1 MAHGRDTTVV
11 LALVLLCGVL
21 HGELS
26 ESMNYTV
33 GDSRG
38 WTFGSGSWSNGKRFL
53 AGDML
58 VFKYAP
64 GAHNVVAVDA
74 AGHNSCSAPDGA
86 VRYSS
91 GNDNVTLTRGTSFF
105 ICGVPGHCAA
115 GMKMAVTAA

>member
-21 HGELS
+21 HGELA

-58 VFKYAP
+58 
-64 GAHNVVAVDA
+64 GE
-74 AGHNSCSAPDGA
+74 CSGRRNYCMAFACPKGK
-86 VRYSS
+86 R
-91 GNDNVTLTRGTSFF
+91 TLGSASAILF
-105 ICGVPGHCAA
+105 C
-115 GMKMAVTAA
+115 

>member
-21 HGELS
+21 HGELA
-26 ESMNYTV
+26 ESMKYTV

-58 VFKYAP
+58 GECSGRSNYGMVFACPKP
-64 GAHNVVAVDA
+64 KGKRTL
-74 AGHNSCSAPDGA
+74 GSGSAI
-86 VRYSS
+86 
-91 GNDNVTLTRGTSFF
+91 LF
-105 ICGVPGHCAA
+105 C
-115 GMKMAVTAA
+115 